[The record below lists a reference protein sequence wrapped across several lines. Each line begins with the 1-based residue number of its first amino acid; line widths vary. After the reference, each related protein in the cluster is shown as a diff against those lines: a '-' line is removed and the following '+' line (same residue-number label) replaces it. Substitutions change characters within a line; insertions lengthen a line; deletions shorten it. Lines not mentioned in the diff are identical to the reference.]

1 MNSGEGRRKR
11 GGVGV
16 EDAFEEDERRERE
29 FKVCVLPLY
38 VKSEKGKEPLCD
50 EVSSYVLVV

>member
-1 MNSGEGRRKR
+1 M
-11 GGVGV
+11 

-50 EVSSYVLVV
+50 EVSSFTFFGCVVSI